1 MSNPCCEGTF
11 LVYCFLDSSLEVI
24 FLYRGLIPY
33 FIYKENKVNRIEPA
47 PCNTLLHFLKNAD
60 LIISPHPHWLSN
72 LMCRFWNFCLV
83 FFLLPLKLAFSILN
97 QSLLM
102 KFHCQYK
109 SKGGN
114 FKFHSSVIA
123 QTNQSPIPE
132 HGVQKCPFY
141 PSLGILCNF
150 DSNHYLAYYSLYTDN
165 MYSTYMHIPISFWNR
180 KDLIW
185 NTGYLGHNCHFQRL
199 LSGHFTS
206 LKGTAVILTVPF
218 YMRTNAFS

>member
-1 MSNPCCEGTF
+1 MKRYRLWKQSCQPNVRNSNSSRKITKPANP
-11 LVYCFLDSSLEVI
+11 LVQGVKLQQQHEQSLLWGNISCVLLSWLFPGSD

-165 MYSTYMHIPISFWNR
+165 MYSTYMHIPISF
-180 KDLIW
+180 
-185 NTGYLGHNCHFQRL
+185 
-199 LSGHFTS
+199 
-206 LKGTAVILTVPF
+206 
-218 YMRTNAFS
+218 